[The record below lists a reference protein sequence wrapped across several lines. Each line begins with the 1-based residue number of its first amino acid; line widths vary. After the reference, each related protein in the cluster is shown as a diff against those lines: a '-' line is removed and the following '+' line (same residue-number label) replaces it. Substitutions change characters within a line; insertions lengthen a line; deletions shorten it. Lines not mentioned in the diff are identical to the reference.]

1 MKSVISLNKLKFLL
15 HRCQDMIK
23 VFPHLKEL
31 LVTDTTI
38 SESDICLENINEFL
52 SNETSNNIIKS
63 EIIKD
68 SNHLKALNHTTAIRS
83 FNIENNKS
91 IFSSDKIMALQLFYN
106 KIKFDYRVFKLSI
119 KYRFLDKCEISF
131 RRKYEKVFNVL

>member
-1 MKSVISLNKLKFLL
+1 
-15 HRCQDMIK
+15 MIK

-31 LVTDTTI
+31 IVTDTTI
-38 SESDICLENINEFL
+38 SQSDICLENIHEFL
-52 SNETSNNIIKS
+52 SNDTYENVIKN

-68 SNHLKALNHTTAIRS
+68 SNHLKADNHTTAIRS

-91 IFSSDKIMALQLFYN
+91 IFSSDKIMAMQLFYN

-119 KYRFLDKCEISF
+119 KYRFLDKCKIHHF
-131 RRKYEKVFNVL
+131 IYI

>member
-1 MKSVISLNKLKFLL
+1 
-15 HRCQDMIK
+15 MIK

-63 EIIKD
+63 EINKD

-119 KYRFLDKCEISF
+119 KYRFLDKCKISF
-131 RRKYEKVFNVL
+131 TIG

>member
-1 MKSVISLNKLKFLL
+1 
-15 HRCQDMIK
+15 MIK

-38 SESDICLENINEFL
+38 SESDICLENSIEFL
-52 SNETSNNIIKS
+52 SDETSNNTIKN
-63 EIIKD
+63 EFIKE
-68 SNHLKALNHTTAIRS
+68 SNHLKAQNLTTARS

-91 IFSSDKIMALQLFYN
+91 IFSSDKIMAMQFFYN

-119 KYRFLDKCEISF
+119 KYRFLDKCKICVNLYN
-131 RRKYEKVFNVL
+131 K

>member
-1 MKSVISLNKLKFLL
+1 
-15 HRCQDMIK
+15 MIK

-63 EIIKD
+63 EINKD

-106 KIKFDYRVFKLSI
+106 KIKFNYRVFKLSI
-119 KYRFLDKCEISF
+119 KYRFLDKCKICFLYRLENMTKF
-131 RRKYEKVFNVL
+131 LM

>member
-1 MKSVISLNKLKFLL
+1 
-15 HRCQDMIK
+15 MIK

-38 SESDICLENINEFL
+38 SESDICLENSIEFL
-52 SNETSNNIIKS
+52 ST
-63 EIIKD
+63 EISIKD
-68 SNHLKALNHTTAIRS
+68 SNLLKAQNLTTAGS

-91 IFSSDKIMALQLFYN
+91 IFSSDKIMAMQLFYN

-119 KYRFLDKCEISF
+119 KYRFLDKCKICVIPYKINSF
-131 RRKYEKVFNVL
+131 